1 MKVVVYKSQLEESDI
16 KLEHIEKV
24 IETKRRFLL
33 DKQKSFKELAKT
45 NHYLNEVKD
54 DYQRYY
60 NYIVEEKQN
69 QIKAL
74 NILDTYIRDLA
85 RSGELTKQNINDTKY
100 EQKRILNEIENIKIN
115 LDSLINEIKTQ

>member
-1 MKVVVYKSQLEESDI
+1 MKLIVYKSQLEDGDR
-16 KLEHIEKV
+16 KLEHIERV
-24 IETKRRFLL
+24 IEAKKKFLL
-33 DKQKSFKELAKT
+33 DNRKNFKELIKT
-45 NHYLNEVKD
+45 NHYLTEVKD

-74 NILDTYIRDLA
+74 NILDTYISDLA

-100 EQKRILNEIENIKIN
+100 EQKRILNEIENIKNN
-115 LDSLINEIKTQ
+115 LDMLINET

>member
-1 MKVVVYKSQLEESDI
+1 MKVIVYKSQLEEGDS

-24 IETKRRFLL
+24 IESKRRFLL
-33 DKQKSFKELAKT
+33 EKRKNFNELTKT

-60 NYIVEEKQN
+60 DYIVQEKQN

-74 NILDTYIRDLA
+74 SILDTYISDLA

-100 EQKRILNEIENIKIN
+100 EQKRILNEIENIKNN
-115 LDSLINEIKTQ
+115 LNTLINET

>member
-1 MKVVVYKSQLEESDI
+1 MKVIVYKSPLEERDS

-33 DKQKSFKELAKT
+33 DKQKSFKELVKT

-74 NILDTYIRDLA
+74 NILDTYISDLA

-115 LDSLINEIKTQ
+115 LDSLINET

>member
-115 LDSLINEIKTQ
+115 LDSLINET

>member
-1 MKVVVYKSQLEESDI
+1 MKVVIYKSQLEEGDS

-24 IETKRRFLL
+24 IESKRRYLL
-33 DKQKSFKELAKT
+33 EKRKNFNELTKT
-45 NHYLNEVKD
+45 NHYLTEVKD

-60 NYIVEEKQN
+60 DYIVQEKQN

-74 NILDTYIRDLA
+74 SILDTYISDLA

-100 EQKRILNEIENIKIN
+100 EQKRILNEIENIKNN
-115 LDSLINEIKTQ
+115 LNTLINET